1 MNMTLDNTV
10 KSYVKSCTRENLGR
24 ILLKGDGISL
34 IEEENDTLLEKYEKE
49 VGKEKE
55 KNVKWKTIGIRRDGN
70 EGKDVIEEHK
80 DNTDTTVRKRMRQEK
95 EEKECKK
102 VKDYE

>member
-34 IEEENDTLLEKYEKE
+34 IEENIVDTRFE
-49 VGKEKE
+49 
-55 KNVKWKTIGIRRDGN
+55 
-70 EGKDVIEEHK
+70 DVEEDK